1 MTLARLAWTHL
12 WAKPLAALLN
22 LLLLM
27 LGFAA
32 ICLVLLVSEQLE
44 EGMRRDLAG
53 IDLVVGAKGSPM
65 QLILAGVF
73 HLDVPPGNI
82 PLGAVAMLQQH
93 PLVARAVP
101 ISLGD
106 TLRGYRIVGTTADY
120 APLYA
125 AKLAHGREWHKPLE
139 AVLGSEVA
147 GATGLKTGDSFVGAH
162 GLGSGGHLHG
172 ETPYVVVGTYERSG
186 TVLDRLVLTST
197 ESVWVVHEQATAA
210 DAEDLKA
217 LAEEREVTMLLV
229 SYRSPIA
236 AASLPRWVNSQA
248 DLQAASPALE
258 TARLLRMVGVGID
271 VLKGFGAVLLLVAA
285 LSVFIALYHA
295 VRERENDLAMM
306 RMLGAPP
313 RRVATMVAF
322 EALWLAALGALLG
335 LALGHGLTHLLG
347 LSLKAERSV
356 ALSGTL
362 WAAWEWSIPALAFA
376 LALLSSALPV
386 WRAYRLD
393 VTRLLQA
400 PR

>member
-12 WAKPLAALLN
+12 WAKPLTALLN

-32 ICLVLLVSEQLE
+32 ISLVLLVSEQLE

-82 PLGAVAMLQQH
+82 PLAAVATLEQH
-93 PLVARAVP
+93 PLVARVVP

-106 TLRGYRIVGTTADY
+106 TLRGYRIVGTTPEY
-120 APLYA
+120 AALYA
-125 AKLAHGREWHKPLE
+125 AKLVAGREWRKPLE

-147 GATGLKTGDSFVGAH
+147 STTGLKTGDSFVGAH

-172 ETPYVVVGTYERSG
+172 DTPYTAVGVYERTG

-197 ESVWVVHEQATAA
+197 ESVWVVHEYATAT

-217 LAEEREVTMLLV
+217 LAEEREVTLLLV

-248 DLQAASPALE
+248 ELQAASPALE

-271 VLKGFGAVLLLVAA
+271 VLKGFGAVLLFVAG

-313 RRVATMVAF
+313 RRVAAMVAF
-322 EALWLAALGALLG
+322 EALWLAALGAVLG

-347 LSLKAERSV
+347 LSLKSERSV
-356 ALSGTL
+356 SLSGTL
-362 WAAWEWSIPALAFA
+362 WSVWEWSIPALAFS

>member
-32 ICLVLLVSEQLE
+32 ISLVLLVSEQLE
-44 EGMRRDLAG
+44 DGMRRDLAG

-82 PLGAVAMLQQH
+82 PLSAVATLKQH
-93 PLVARAVP
+93 PLVARVVP

-106 TLRGYRIVGTTADY
+106 TLRGYRIVGTTPDY
-120 APLYA
+120 AALYA
-125 AKLAHGREWHKPLE
+125 AKHSTGRDWGKPLE

-147 GATGLKTGDSFVGAH
+147 TATGLKTGDSFAGSH
-162 GLGSGGHLHG
+162 GLGATGHLHG
-172 ETPYVVVGTYERSG
+172 DTPYTVVGIYGRTG

-197 ESVWVVHEQATAA
+197 ESVWAVHERATAT

-217 LAEEREVTMLLV
+217 MAEEREVTMLLV
-229 SYRSPIA
+229 SYRSPLA
-236 AASLPRWVNSQA
+236 AVSLPRWVNAQA
-248 DLQAASPALE
+248 ELQAASPALE
-258 TARLLRMVGVGID
+258 TARLLRMVGIGID
-271 VLKGFGAVLLLVAA
+271 VLKGFGAVLLFVAG

-313 RRVATMVAF
+313 RRVAALVGL
-322 EALWLAALGALLG
+322 EALWLATLGAILG
-335 LALGHGLTHLLG
+335 IAFGHGLTHVLG

-356 ALSGTL
+356 SLSGTL
-362 WAAWEWSIPALAFA
+362 WSVWEWSIPALAFVLA
-376 LALLSSALPV
+376 LASSALPV

>member
-1 MTLARLAWTHL
+1 MTLARLAWVHL
-12 WAKPLAALLN
+12 WAKPLAAVLN
-22 LLLLM
+22 LLLLT

-32 ICLVLLVSEQLE
+32 ISLVLSVSEQLE

-82 PLGAVAMLQQH
+82 PLAAVALLQEH
-93 PLVARAVP
+93 PLVASAVP

-106 TLRGYRIVGTTADY
+106 TLRGYRIVGTTSDY
-120 APLYA
+120 PALYA
-125 AKLAHGREWHKPLE
+125 ARLAEGRQWSQPLE
-139 AVLGSEVA
+139 AVLGAEVA
-147 GATGLKTGDSFVGAH
+147 SATGLKSGDSFVGSH
-162 GLGSGGHLHG
+162 GLGSSGHLHG
-172 ETPYVVVGTYERSG
+172 DTPYRVVGVYERNG

-197 ESVWVVHEQATAA
+197 ESVWVVHEQATAT

-229 SYRSPIA
+229 RYRSPIA
-236 AASLPRWVNSQA
+236 AVSLPRWVNSQA
-248 DLQAASPALE
+248 ELQAASPALE
-258 TARLLRMVGVGID
+258 TARLLRMVGIGID
-271 VLKGFGAVLLLVAA
+271 VLEGFGAVLLAVAA

-322 EALWLAALGALLG
+322 EALWLAGIGALLG
-335 LALGHGLTHLLG
+335 LVLGHGLTHALG
-347 LSLKAERSV
+347 LALKAERSLS
-356 ALSGTL
+356 LSGTL
-362 WAAWEWSIPALAFA
+362 WSVWEWSIPALALV

>member
-32 ICLVLLVSEQLE
+32 ISLVLLVSDQLE
-44 EGMRRDLAG
+44 EGVRRDLAG

-82 PLGAVAMLQQH
+82 ALTAVDMLKQH
-93 PLVARAVP
+93 PLVARVVP

-106 TLRGYRIVGTTADY
+106 TLRGYRIVGTTPDY
-120 APLYA
+120 PALYA
-125 AKLAHGREWHKPLE
+125 ARLAGGREWRKPLE
-139 AVLGSEVA
+139 AILGSEVA
-147 GATGLKTGDSFVGAH
+147 IATGLKPGDAFVGAH
-162 GLGSGGHLHG
+162 GLGTGGHLHG
-172 ETPYVVVGTYERSG
+172 DTPYTAVGIYQRTG

-197 ESVWVVHEQATAA
+197 ESVWAVHELATAT
-210 DAEDLKA
+210 DAADLKA

-236 AASLPRWVNSQA
+236 AASLPRWVNSHA
-248 DLQAASPALE
+248 ELQAASPALE
-258 TARLLRMVGVGID
+258 TARLLRMVGIGID
-271 VLKGFGAVLLLVAA
+271 VLKGFGAVLLFVAG

-313 RRVATMVAF
+313 RRVAAMVAF
-322 EALWLAALGALLG
+322 EALWLATLGAILG

-356 ALSGTL
+356 SLSGTL
-362 WAAWEWSIPALAFA
+362 WSVWEWSIPALAFA

>member
-1 MTLARLAWTHL
+1 MTLQRLAWTHL

-22 LLLLM
+22 LLLLT

-32 ICLVLLVSEQLE
+32 ISLVLLVSEQLE
-44 EGMRRDLAG
+44 QRMHRDLAG
-53 IDLVVGAKGSPM
+53 IDLVVGAKGSPL

-73 HLDVPPGNI
+73 HLDAPPGNI
-82 PLGAVAMLQQH
+82 PLEAVQTLAGQ
-93 PLVARAVP
+93 PLVARVIP
-101 ISLGD
+101 LSLGD
-106 TLRGYRIVGTTADY
+106 TLRGFRIVGTTPDY
-120 APLYA
+120 PSLYGA
-125 AKLAHGREWHKPLE
+125 TLASGREWAKPLE

-147 GATGLKTGDSFVGAH
+147 DATALGTGATFAGSH
-162 GLGSGGHLHG
+162 GLGGSGELHAD
-172 ETPYVVVGTYERSG
+172 TPYTVVGVYQPTG

-197 ESVWVVHEQATAA
+197 ESVWSVHELATAN
-210 DAEDLKA
+210 DAEDLKVMA
-217 LAEEREVTMLLV
+217 AEREVTMLLV
-229 SYRSPIA
+229 TYRSPLA
-236 AASLPRWVNSQA
+236 AATLPRWVNSQPE
-248 DLQAASPALE
+248 LQAASPALE

-306 RMLGAPP
+306 RMLGAPAK
-313 RRVATMVAF
+313 RVAGLVAG
-322 EALWLAALGALLG
+322 EALWLVAIGAVLGIS
-335 LALGHGLTHLLG
+335 LGHLLTHLLG
-347 LSLKAERSV
+347 FILRSERSV
-356 ALSGTL
+356 SLSGTL
-362 WAAWEWSIPALAFA
+362 WSVWEWSIPIMAIV

>member
-1 MTLARLAWTHL
+1 
-12 WAKPLAALLN
+12 
-22 LLLLM
+22 
-27 LGFAA
+27 
-32 ICLVLLVSEQLE
+32 V
-44 EGMRRDLAG
+44 
-53 IDLVVGAKGSPM
+53 
-65 QLILAGVF
+65 
-73 HLDVPPGNI
+73 
-82 PLGAVAMLQQH
+82 
-93 PLVARAVP
+93 VP

-106 TLRGYRIVGTTADY
+106 TLRGYRIVGTTPDY
-120 APLYA
+120 AALYA
-125 AKLAHGREWHKPLE
+125 ATLAAGREWRKPLE

-147 GATGLKTGDSFVGAH
+147 SATGLKTGDSFVGAH
-162 GLGSGGHLHG
+162 GLGASGGHLHG
-172 ETPYVVVGTYERSG
+172 ETPYTAVGIYERTGS
-186 TVLDRLVLTST
+186 VLDRLVLTST
-197 ESVWVVHEQATAA
+197 ESVWMVHEHAIASDAA
-210 DAEDLKA
+210 DLKA

-248 DLQAASPALE
+248 ELQAASPALE
-258 TARLLRMVGVGID
+258 TARLLRMVGIGID

-313 RRVATMVAF
+313 RRVAALVAL
-322 EALWLAALGALLG
+322 EALWLAMLGALLG

-347 LSLKAERSV
+347 LGLKAERSV
-356 ALSGTL
+356 SLSGTL
-362 WAAWEWSIPALAFA
+362 WSVWEWSIPALACG